1 MRIEKVKSSK
11 SKGLSAK
18 KTGTKPSISFEEILN
33 IEKSQDAYQEYHKK
47 IDEIRLVGEELSEKK
62 TVEVLVKYK
71 KMIKEFLEDAVDVA
85 LKLDERRSFTRSG
98 RTSILRTVS
107 NIDEKLIELTDMII
121 KKERKQIRLLEKIGE
136 IQGLLLNLF
145 V

>member
-1 MRIEKVKSSK
+1 MKIQKVKGAK
-11 SKGLSAK
+11 AKGMSAQK
-18 KTGTKPSISFEEILN
+18 VGTKPSISFEEILN
-33 IEKSQDAYQEYHKK
+33 IEKTHDEYNKYQER
-47 IDEIRLVGEELSEKK
+47 IDEIREVGERLAEKK
-62 TVEVLVKYK
+62 TVETLVEYK
-71 KMIKEFLEDAVDVA
+71 KMIKEFLEEAVDVA
-85 LKLDERRSFTRSG
+85 LKLDERRSFSRSA

-136 IQGLLLNLF
+136 IQGLLVNLF